1 MADIVMIIG
10 YLFGQKKKQELDHD
24 LISCYKINS
33 KKKKSYY
40 KHNNNNKKNGALNH
54 TVNKV
59 LCTESRYFKAGTGKI
74 EPVSQMRPSPLSV
87 NKALLESA
95 LAIHPCIMYGC
106 LHTAATGQSGHDSD
120 HKAQNT
126 EKLVVWL
133 FIEKVC

>member
-1 MADIVMIIG
+1 M
-10 YLFGQKKKQELDHD
+10 LQNKLQKKKVT
-24 LISCYKINS
+24 INIITTT
-33 KKKKSYY
+33 
-40 KHNNNNKKNGALNH
+40 KKNGALNH

-95 LAIHPCIMYGC
+95 LAVHPCIMYGC

-133 FIEKVC
+133 FIEKVY

>member
-1 MADIVMIIG
+1 MGNAR
-10 YLFGQKKKQELDHD
+10 LDEAQAGIK
-24 LISCYKINS
+24 ISGRNIN
-33 KKKKSYY
+33 
-40 KHNNNNKKNGALNH
+40 N
-54 TVNKV
+54 
-59 LCTESRYFKAGTGKI
+59 
-74 EPVSQMRPSPLSV
+74 VSQMRPSPLSV

-95 LAIHPCIMYGC
+95 LAVHPCIMYGC